1 LEALLD
7 RGRVEGGGTPEPSA
21 ERVVVSF
28 DPGLVRVGRV
38 VAREGSALSIDFP
51 RRQQQTIAVGS
62 RVPIG
67 LCGGDGARLAEL
79 PMPDRTAFVTER
91 SEHADV
97 RRYRLALDE
106 DSDRKD
112 RAVPRDRTPAR
123 GRALRVDLR
132 FGNLDFRAE
141 VASCPGQLIVLRVAI
156 ETEAMLRAT
165 DAIELVHCREPDD
178 LEIRLA
184 GWIDR
189 RVLEGLFVRYEFR
202 IDDQL
207 GEDGAHQR
215 IRLRSLLAGE
225 ESPDAT
231 QA

>member
-1 LEALLD
+1 
-7 RGRVEGGGTPEPSA
+7 
-21 ERVVVSF
+21 
-28 DPGLVRVGRV
+28 VRVGRV
-38 VAREGSALSIDFP
+38 FAREGSALSIDFP

-67 LCGGDGARLAEL
+67 LCDSHGARLAEL

-106 DSDRKD
+106 DPTGRIA
-112 RAVPRDRTPAR
+112 RARATRTPPR

-141 VASCPGQLIVLRVAI
+141 VASWPGQVIVLRVAI
-156 ETEAMLRAT
+156 ETEAMLLRAT
-165 DAIELVHCREPDD
+165 DAIELVHRRGAGRPRDPPR
-178 LEIRLA
+178 RL
-184 GWIDR
+184 DR
-189 RVLEGLFVRYEFR
+189 PSRPRRPLRTLRVPHRR
-202 IDDQL
+202 SA
-207 GEDGAHQR
+207 GEDGAHSASGSA
-215 IRLRSLLAGE
+215 RSSPAK